1 MISGDFGG
9 LSALP
14 LQDVVFPLILPLL
27 TPQEW
32 CILRAVDRAHQDL
45 ISQFLAANR
54 HLELAYCK
62 QLTEPAL
69 LLLSQG
75 ATCLRNLTLSGCKLL
90 TDEILRPILKASSQ
104 LRSLDLSECHHLT
117 SGILQT
123 VTVRCPK
130 VSRLILRDCHW
141 VSRTALEY
149 HCTQQ
154 GKQAGMG
161 ILPLLTPLE
170 KVGSST
176 PSPSATSNLYRL
188 QEIDLTGCWEL
199 DDATVVK
206 LLLSFPRLSS
216 VKLGNIYSLT
226 DLTLRGL
233 ASHSRCL
240 VTLDIRGCWRTTDQG
255 VSLVGEYCQ
264 GLASLAV
271 HDCRDITEQ
280 SLSRLRQKGVLVD
293 RKLDPIMM
301 RLMRI
306 RAENRHARVQI

>member
-1 MISGDFGG
+1 MISGVVGG

-32 CILRAVDRAHQDL
+32 CMLRAVDRAHQDL
-45 ISQFLAANR
+45 ICQFLAANR

-69 LLLSQG
+69 LLLCQG

-117 SGILQT
+117 SSILQT

-130 VSRLILRDCHW
+130 ISRLILRDCHW
-141 VSRTALEY
+141 VSRTALDY

-161 ILPLLTPLE
+161 LLPILAPLE
-170 KVGSST
+170 RVGSRPLSPTST
-176 PSPSATSNLYRL
+176 NLYRL

-199 DDATVVK
+199 DDVTVVK
-206 LLLSFPRLSS
+206 LLMSFPRLSS
-216 VKLGNIYSLT
+216 VRLGNIYSLT

-233 ASHSRCL
+233 ASHSREH
-240 VTLDIRGCWRTTDQG
+240 DYPD
-255 VSLVGEYCQ
+255 SLNWH
-264 GLASLAV
+264 LAV
-271 HDCRDITEQ
+271 SVQD
-280 SLSRLRQKGVLVD
+280 D
-293 RKLDPIMM
+293 R
-301 RLMRI
+301 RG
-306 RAENRHARVQI
+306 E